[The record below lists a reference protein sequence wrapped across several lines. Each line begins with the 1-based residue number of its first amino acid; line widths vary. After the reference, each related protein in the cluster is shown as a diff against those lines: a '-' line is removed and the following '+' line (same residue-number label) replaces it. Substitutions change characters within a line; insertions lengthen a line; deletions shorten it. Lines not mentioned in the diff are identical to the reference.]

1 MVKYTHKTLAGQG
14 NGLYRDPENY
24 LTSLGFTKKSAF
36 DSPTLVFV
44 RREGDFVIS
53 VSDTKPVD
61 YPTKLKV
68 RYIGFEGDHDS
79 VNRFIAGLEG
89 LILPLDAVLN

>member
-1 MVKYTHKTLAGQG
+1 MVKYTHKTLASES
-14 NGLYRDPENY
+14 NGLYRHPEHY
-24 LTSLGFTKKSAF
+24 LISLGFTKKSAF

-68 RYIGFEGDHDS
+68 RYIGFEGNPDS
-79 VNRFIAGLEG
+79 IRQFIEGLEG
-89 LILPLDAVLN
+89 LVVPFDAVLN